1 MINRLCPVLLN
12 ISLSWSAREL
22 MSYSAIL
29 LPQVTKD
36 DEDRRVS
43 QRKRLTPSLLLETPD
58 VEYSLVISIFAN
70 VDIYIYTP
78 VH

>member
-1 MINRLCPVLLN
+1 MNRLCPVLLN

-22 MSYSAIL
+22 MSCSAIL

-43 QRKRLTPSLLLETPD
+43 QTIDPESNFETPD
-58 VEYSLVISIFAN
+58 WKYRLVISIFAN
-70 VDIYIYTP
+70 VDIYIYTR

>member
-1 MINRLCPVLLN
+1 MINKLCPVLLN

-43 QRKRLTPSLLLETPD
+43 QRKRLTSSLILETPD
-58 VEYSLVISIFAN
+58 VEYRLVISIFARR
-70 VDIYIYTP
+70 DIYIYTL